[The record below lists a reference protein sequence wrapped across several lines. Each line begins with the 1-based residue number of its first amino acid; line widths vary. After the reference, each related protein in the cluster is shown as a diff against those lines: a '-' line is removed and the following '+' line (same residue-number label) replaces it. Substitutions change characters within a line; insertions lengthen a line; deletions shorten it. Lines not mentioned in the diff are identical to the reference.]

1 MSHCLEVGKKIRRI
15 TYFCCLPAADVL
27 KLIWS
32 EPGALEPDT
41 GTLTALAQS
50 GEVHQGCVA
59 PTLDIE
65 DDVPLPE
72 HGPDVVLQHRGRE
85 LRVGGTEPGH
95 ELAGPGELSPVGPG
109 LASPGDQLVHT
120 VRSLVVV
127 VLLLDVVVQ
136 FVYLAGA
143 EMAS

>member
-1 MSHCLEVGKKIRRI
+1 MQDLHESSVG
-15 TYFCCLPAADVL
+15 AA
-27 KLIWS
+27 
-32 EPGALEPDT
+32 
-41 GTLTALAQS
+41 
-50 GEVHQGCVA
+50 
-59 PTLDIE
+59 LDIQ
-65 DDVPLPE
+65 DDVSLSE
-72 HGPDVVLQHRGRE
+72 DRPDVVLQHRGRE

-95 ELAGPGELSPVGPG
+95 ELAGPGELSPVCPG

-120 VRSLVVV
+120 VGSLVVV